1 MSNWKRFVLS
11 SALGFALCGCA
22 LAQSWRVGAAY
33 GAVND
38 VEDSLNLNGFHTYDV
53 NGWVD
58 FVPDQTL
65 ERLAIRATF
74 GELKVK
80 GSQGGDTVTTPGGGN
95 VVLPNLTNK
104 IGYITIGSSYEYV
117 EEDFYTSGIFGGIG
131 GYRVKPESVD
141 AQFVPYQDPS
151 QTVFG
156 LHIGVDGSFHIV
168 SRFNLVVRLTF
179 TQIVESPRRS
189 LITADAGFVYR
200 F

>member
-1 MSNWKRFVLS
+1 LSNWKRLVFS

-33 GAVND
+33 GWVND
-38 VEDSLNLNGFHTYDV
+38 VQDSLNLNGFHTYDV

-80 GSQGGDTVTTPGGGN
+80 GSQGGDTVTTPGGP
-95 VVLPNLTNK
+95 VTLPDLTDK
-104 IGYITIGSSYEYV
+104 IGYITIGSSYEFI

-131 GYRVKPESVD
+131 GYRVKPQSVD
-141 AQFVPYQDPS
+141 PAFVPYQDPS

-156 LHIGVDGSFHIV
+156 FHLGVDGSFHIV
-168 SRFNLVVRLTF
+168 SRFNLIVRLQYH
-179 TQIVESPRRS
+179 QIVEAPRRS
-189 LITADAGFVYR
+189 LITADAGVVYR